1 MCSQVNQSF
10 ARCHREERCVTG
22 AVAAAHEWR
31 SADHIER
38 FPLCGGTPGSTAKR
52 AGMMRF
58 LLVIMAAL
66 ALLVG
71 LVPGASAGDEWCE
84 VDPVVVITT
93 PGGSVVPV
101 FVNIRAQGLE
111 HLAALEL
118 SQISYTTQS
127 TDGGTATE
135 VQMTVLVPGDQF
147 SDRYPVQ
154 VVVTTGPARTGTTL
168 ASAKG
173 YSEQDLQLK
182 FTLYVA

>member
-1 MCSQVNQSF
+1 MCRQKNQ
-10 ARCHREERCVTG
+10 AVACCHREELCDTG
-22 AVAAAHEWR
+22 AVAAAHEWLR
-31 SADHIER
+31 ADDVER

-111 HLAALEL
+111 HLPGILQA
-118 SQISYTTQS
+118 QDSYTTQS
-127 TDGGTATE
+127 TDGGTATS
-135 VQMTVLVPGDQF
+135 VRMTVMVPGDRF